1 MTRTITRRA
10 AIAGLSAIGV
20 APMGGALAQS
30 AKPEGTITIV
40 HGFTPGGN
48 VDLTARL
55 VAERLAAKLGQQVI
69 VEPKP
74 GAGGSTAAA
83 QVARATPDG
92 TTLFLVAGGHA
103 VSAAIYNKL
112 PFRSLEDFSWIS
124 MLSDFPFVF
133 VTYPDHPAK
142 NLAEFIAMA
151 KADAGKLLCAT
162 PGNGTGQHL
171 ALELFAATAGIK
183 IQHVPYRGSPQ
194 AATDLL
200 GKRVDAFMD
209 NMTVVGEMVK
219 DGRVRAL
226 GITGP
231 SRFFVLPDVPT
242 FAEAGVPGYAVTS
255 WLGLAGPAGIPPPM
269 MVRLNAEVTA
279 ILAEP
284 ETIDRVKKIGGEPK
298 PTSAEAFRGRVS
310 ADIEKWTKVVADAG
324 IARI

>member
-103 VSAAIYNKL
+103 VSRI
-112 PFRSLEDFSWIS
+112 
-124 MLSDFPFVF
+124 FP
-133 VTYPDHPAK
+133 
-142 NLAEFIAMA
+142 
-151 KADAGKLLCAT
+151 
-162 PGNGTGQHL
+162 
-171 ALELFAATAGIK
+171 
-183 IQHVPYRGSPQ
+183 GS
-194 AATDLL
+194 ACC
-200 GKRVDAFMD
+200 RIF
-209 NMTVVGEMVK
+209 
-219 DGRVRAL
+219 
-226 GITGP
+226 P
-231 SRFFVLPDVPT
+231 SC
-242 FAEAGVPGYAVTS
+242 S
-255 WLGLAGPAGIPPPM
+255 
-269 MVRLNAEVTA
+269 
-279 ILAEP
+279 
-284 ETIDRVKKIGGEPK
+284 
-298 PTSAEAFRGRVS
+298 
-310 ADIEKWTKVVADAG
+310 
-324 IARI
+324 